1 MRAEKPHPVAKSRVN
16 ARNRTKTLS
25 HIQPSGSKAYASNER
40 LFAARDE
47 APQRAFKSSR
57 VHRPPRFPTFKAQRS
72 AIFSFAQQ
80 GDSSFARKIKKIQ
93 IHATTRRKDATVQ
106 SATRRAHRIAK
117 YQYREYRNTK
127 RERER
132 GRDECVCAHLERHV
146 FSLLNRFFFVV
157 FMRKR
162 TALFGRK
169 LASEKEINWTKLG
182 TLRSALM
189 YHSTHSFTRREREK
203 TVSYTHLTLPTKA

>member
-72 AIFSFAQQ
+72 AIFSFAS
-80 GDSSFARKIKKIQ
+80 GDSSFARKIKKNPNPCDD
-93 IHATTRRKDATVQ
+93 AERTRPSNPPRVE
-106 SATRRAHRIAK
+106 RIESLNINT
-117 YQYREYRNTK
+117 EYRNTK

-146 FSLLNRFFFVV
+146 FSLLNRFCGFYEEKDSSFFWEKIG
-157 FMRKR
+157 FRKR
-162 TALFGRK
+162 STFGQNWALYEAR
-169 LASEKEINWTKLG
+169 
-182 TLRSALM
+182 
-189 YHSTHSFTRREREK
+189 
-203 TVSYTHLTLPTKA
+203 

>member
-93 IHATTRRKDATVQ
+93 IHATT
-106 SATRRAHRIAK
+106 
-117 YQYREYRNTK
+117 
-127 RERER
+127 
-132 GRDECVCAHLERHV
+132 
-146 FSLLNRFFFVV
+146 
-157 FMRKR
+157 
-162 TALFGRK
+162 
-169 LASEKEINWTKLG
+169 
-182 TLRSALM
+182 
-189 YHSTHSFTRREREK
+189 
-203 TVSYTHLTLPTKA
+203 

>member
-1 MRAEKPHPVAKSRVN
+1 MSAEQRKVIERSPPDDFTTTTTSDIERLSPRETERKQNTIAAKERPRSLSRRAEKPHPVAKSRVN

-72 AIFSFAQQ
+72 AIFSFAS

-93 IHATTRRKDATVQ
+93 IHATTQK
-106 SATRRAHRIAK
+106 
-117 YQYREYRNTK
+117 
-127 RERER
+127 
-132 GRDECVCAHLERHV
+132 GRDRPIRHA
-146 FSLLNRFFFVV
+146 SSASNR
-157 FMRKR
+157 
-162 TALFGRK
+162 
-169 LASEKEINWTKLG
+169 
-182 TLRSALM
+182 
-189 YHSTHSFTRREREK
+189 
-203 TVSYTHLTLPTKA
+203 

>member
-72 AIFSFAQQ
+72 AIFSFAQ

-93 IHATTRRKDATVQ
+93 IHFRRRRKDATVQ

-117 YQYREYRNTK
+117 YQYRIQKHKE

-132 GRDECVCAHLERHV
+132 GRRMYVRAPGTACF
-146 FSLLNRFFFVV
+146 FS
-157 FMRKR
+157 
-162 TALFGRK
+162 
-169 LASEKEINWTKLG
+169 TK
-182 TLRSALM
+182 
-189 YHSTHSFTRREREK
+189 SF
-203 TVSYTHLTLPTKA
+203 LWFL

>member
-1 MRAEKPHPVAKSRVN
+1 MVSMRCQERAEKVIERSPPDDFTTTTTSDIERLSPRETERKQNTIAAKERPRSLSTRAEKPHPVAKSRVN

-72 AIFSFAQQ
+72 AIFSFA

-117 YQYREYRNTK
+117 YQYRIQKHKE

-132 GRDECVCAHLERHV
+132 ERRMCLCAPGTACF
-146 FSLLNRFFFVV
+146 FS
-157 FMRKR
+157 
-162 TALFGRK
+162 
-169 LASEKEINWTKLG
+169 TK
-182 TLRSALM
+182 
-189 YHSTHSFTRREREK
+189 SF
-203 TVSYTHLTLPTKA
+203 LWFL